1 MFLQPLDLHLRGLGA
16 LPEEPFRLPTAALL
30 LDRRGGDHDMSLL
43 VVESFFLFM
52 AAVIV
57 YFIAVGK
64 ARKRHL
70 LYVGM
75 IVAVVILANVRKN
88 EGLFGLS
95 GFPSLLMM
103 LEGKISKKSQ

>member
-1 MFLQPLDLHLRGLGA
+1 M
-16 LPEEPFRLPTAALL
+16 PTAALL

-43 VVESFFLFM
+43 VVGSVVFLFM

-57 YFIAVGK
+57 YSIAVGK
-64 ARKRHL
+64 MRKREL
-70 LYVGM
+70 LYAGM
-75 IVAVVILANVRKN
+75 IVAVVILANVEKN

-95 GFPSLLMM
+95 GLPALLMM